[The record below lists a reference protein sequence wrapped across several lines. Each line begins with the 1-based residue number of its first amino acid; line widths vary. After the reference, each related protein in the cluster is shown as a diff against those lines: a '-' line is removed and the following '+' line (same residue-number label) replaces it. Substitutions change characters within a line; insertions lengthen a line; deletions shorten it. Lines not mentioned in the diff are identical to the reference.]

1 MKEYFE
7 KFKALSRTKQ
17 IVIVII
23 TLAILGALFGGDKKS
38 SYRSNES
45 SYESTTPSFTC
56 INCGGHSYRNHET
69 VTDMKICRSCGAGQ

>member
-17 IVIVII
+17 IVIVVII
-23 TLAILGALFGGDKKS
+23 LVILGALFGDDKKP

-45 SYESTTPSFTC
+45 SYESNIPDFTC
-56 INCGGHSYRNHET
+56 INCGKHSFHYHET
-69 VTDMKICRSCGAGQ
+69 LTDLKVCNSCGAGQ

>member
-1 MKEYFE
+1 MKEYIE

-23 TLAILGALFGGDKKS
+23 ALAILGAIFGDDKKP

-45 SYESTTPSFTC
+45 SYKSTTPDFTC
-56 INCGGHSYRNHET
+56 KNFGGSL
-69 VTDMKICRSCGAGQ
+69 ISLS